1 MADKKKF
8 EKPSMQVINMDAK
21 IGVLMD
27 SCTSDGFCPC
37 YSKTD

>member
-8 EKPSMQVINMDAK
+8 EKPQMKVINMDSK

-27 SCTSDGFCPC
+27 SCTGDGFCPC
-37 YSKTD
+37 DGSTN